1 MVKGGFMK
9 VLVAVD
15 QDLESRLAL
24 QYTCHLLEHF
34 DAEVDAIHVKKDVG
48 NIILEDFDIP
58 FLKTDHKKKIEKQSK
73 EVEQAISD
81 ACEVCL
87 EGKVPC
93 EPRIL
98 VGNPA
103 EVILREAND
112 NDVDLIVLGCHQSS
126 ALREVLLGQVHTQV
140 INHATRPV
148 LIVRRKRDIQRVLVA
163 YSGSSCDEEALNFL
177 APLLRKKKPE
187 ITLMHVRDVESQESR
202 EFADACVLKGES
214 TLEKLEHQ
222 PKTKLI
228 SGNIVEEV
236 VREIAMDEY
245 DLVVLGAQGFG
256 KSGLFNIL
264 SEKSLQIIRRTTR
277 PVLLY
282 RPKTR
287 FVGRK

>member
-1 MVKGGFMK
+1 MK

-24 QYTCHLLEHF
+24 RYACYLLEHF

-58 FLKTDHKKKIEKQSK
+58 FLKKDHKKKIDEQAK
-73 EVEQAISD
+73 EVEAAIVD
-81 ACEVCL
+81 ACEICL

-98 VGNPA
+98 VGDPA
-103 EVILREAND
+103 EVIIREASD
-112 NDVDLIVLGCHQSS
+112 NDVDLIVLGCQHSS
-126 ALREVLLGQVHTQV
+126 ALREMLLGQVHTQV
-140 INHATRPV
+140 INHADRPV
-148 LIVRRKRDIQRVLVA
+148 LIVRELRNITDVLVA
-163 YSGSSCDEEALNFL
+163 YSGSSCDELALNFIS
-177 APLLRKKKPE
+177 PMLRKRRPK
-187 ITLMHVRDVESQESR
+187 ITLMHVRDTDNQESQ

-214 TLEKLEHQ
+214 TLKKYEHQ
-222 PKTKLI
+222 PETKLVA
-228 SGNIVEEV
+228 GNVVEEV
-236 VREIAMDEY
+236 LREITLNPY

-256 KSGLFNIL
+256 KSGRFNIL

-282 RPKTR
+282 RSK
-287 FVGRK
+287 K

>member
-1 MVKGGFMK
+1 MK

-24 QYTCHLLEHF
+24 RYACHLLEHF

-58 FLKTDHKKKIEKQSK
+58 FLKKDHKKKIDEQAKA
-73 EVEQAISD
+73 VEAAISD
-81 ACEVCL
+81 ACEICL

-98 VGNPA
+98 AGDPA
-103 EVILREAND
+103 EVILREASD
-112 NDVDLIVLGCHQSS
+112 KDVDLIVLGCHRSS
-126 ALREVLLGQVHTQV
+126 ALREMLLGQVHTQV
-140 INHATRPV
+140 INHADRPV
-148 LIVRRKRDIQRVLVA
+148 LIVRELRNITDVLVA
-163 YSGSSCDEEALNFL
+163 YSGSSCDESALNFIS
-177 APLLRKKKPE
+177 PMLLKRKPK
-187 ITLMHVRDVESQESR
+187 ITLMHVRDTDDQESQ

-214 TLEKLEHQ
+214 TLKKLEHQ
-222 PKTKLI
+222 PETKLI
-228 SGNIVEEV
+228 AGNVVEEV
-236 VREIAMDEY
+236 VREITLSPY

-256 KSGLFNIL
+256 KSGRFNIL

-282 RPKTR
+282 RPKP
-287 FVGRK
+287 

>member
-1 MVKGGFMK
+1 MK

-24 QYTCHLLEHF
+24 RYACHLLEHF

-58 FLKTDHKKKIEKQSK
+58 FLKKDHKKKIDEQAKA
-73 EVEQAISD
+73 VEAAISD
-81 ACEVCL
+81 ACEICL

-98 VGNPA
+98 AGDPA
-103 EVILREAND
+103 EVILREASD
-112 NDVDLIVLGCHQSS
+112 KDVDLIVLGCHRSS
-126 ALREVLLGQVHTQV
+126 ALREMLLGQVHTQV
-140 INHATRPV
+140 INHADRPV
-148 LIVRRKRDIQRVLVA
+148 LIVRELRNITEVLVA
-163 YSGSSCDEEALNFL
+163 YSGSSCDESALNFIS
-177 APLLRKKKPE
+177 PMLLKRKPK
-187 ITLMHVRDVESQESR
+187 ITLMHVRDTDDQESQ

-214 TLEKLEHQ
+214 TLKKLEHQ
-222 PKTKLI
+222 PETKLI
-228 SGNIVEEV
+228 AGNVVEEV
-236 VREIAMDEY
+236 VREITLSPY

-256 KSGLFNIL
+256 KSGRFNIL

-282 RPKTR
+282 RPKA
-287 FVGRK
+287 